1 MTLLDAFILCVKMD
15 GGGRVRVCFSF
26 SLLVHWG
33 RGGQQRGRVSSTR
46 ESLFVSNTLHICTLV
61 TSHSLEQQRYR
72 HFHLHPHSDSYTL
85 IFDFAP
91 LRSLC
96 LFLQSLDQL

>member
-1 MTLLDAFILCVKMD
+1 M
-15 GGGRVRVCFSF
+15 
-26 SLLVHWG
+26 
-33 RGGQQRGRVSSTR
+33 SSTR

-72 HFHLHPHSDSYTL
+72 HFHLHPYSDSYTL

-96 LFLQSLDQL
+96 LFSNPSTSFDSCVDHGLDGREDITNTRNL